1 MISPNVAL
9 HEQAKIVLGLA
20 PIAPSTSTP
29 DMVSLKN
36 YYRASVIIAVDNAA
50 TVTGS
55 DITLNQATAVAN
67 TAGKALAFDKVYA
80 NLDISATDTLVETA
94 VTSNTFTT
102 LATNNANALYVIDVT
117 QDMLDV
123 DGGFD
128 CFNVLTGD
136 AVNTVLSVT
145 YILYP
150 ARFGKATPPSAI
162 TN

>member
-1 MISPNVAL
+1 MISASVAL

-20 PIAPSTSTP
+20 PITPSTSTP

-36 YYRASVIIAVDNAA
+36 YNRACCIIAVDNA
-50 TVTGS
+50 TVVTGS
-55 DITLNQATAVAN
+55 AITLNQATAVAN

-102 LATNNANALYVIDVT
+102 LTTNNANALYVIDVRE
-117 QDMLDV
+117 DMLDIA
-123 DGGFD
+123 GGFD
-128 CFNVLTGD
+128 CFNALTGNAANT
-136 AVNTVLSVT
+136 AVSVT

-150 ARFGKATPPSAI
+150 AKYSKATPPAAI
-162 TN
+162 TD